1 MEYILKNK
9 ILLFILIFFIILSPI
24 CMATNTDII
33 ATYTTND
40 LDTNNLS
47 EDEVDNT
54 NNSNFSYIPSDLYKF
69 EENAEINEVVDGNLF
84 VMANK
89 ITISGE
95 IAGDVFALGNEI
107 NFTDTAYIHG
117 SLFIIGQ
124 DVSVNCLCYDIY
136 GIGTTFNLDENA
148 VIARDV
154 RIASDNINI
163 NGRINK
169 DAYLYTNNLLFANND
184 LEQIAGNLSYS
195 SPSEFEISDGIV
207 GGDIHFTPVSTD
219 EPTIVETIIGCITN
233 IVSALLYAL
242 FIVLLII
249 WLAPNFKDKAK
260 NIIKNKA
267 PLAFGTGLLSFICII
282 LASISI
288 LFLLHGLSFGISVA
302 AITTLILA
310 YSISQTVFGL
320 SCAKILMDKSKKEKN
335 IYLILYT
342 LLIVLVI
349 NILGLIPFIGFLVSL
364 IVNMTGFGTIVLNLI
379 SKKDFS
385 VNAQKSDK

>member
-1 MEYILKNK
+1 MI
-9 ILLFILIFFIILSPI
+9 
-24 CMATNTDII
+24 
-33 ATYTTND
+33 
-40 LDTNNLS
+40 
-47 EDEVDNT
+47 
-54 NNSNFSYIPSDLYKF
+54 
-69 EENAEINEVVDGNLF
+69 
-84 VMANK
+84 
-89 ITISGE
+89 
-95 IAGDVFALGNEI
+95 
-107 NFTDTAYIHG
+107 
-117 SLFIIGQ
+117 
-124 DVSVNCLCYDIY
+124 
-136 GIGTTFNLDENA
+136 
-148 VIARDV
+148 
-154 RIASDNINI
+154 
-163 NGRINK
+163 INK